1 VSFARAAVYLWAC
14 SAKNRVRRQLRRL
27 AQPKY
32 FLGALVGVTYLYS
45 VFVRRLDMDGG
56 SGGGGLPYGARLLV
70 ELLLAGG
77 AALTVFGAWSLGP
90 DRPQLTFTDAE
101 VQLLFPAPVSRRSL
115 VRYRAAR
122 GLVRA
127 ALSALLT
134 TLFFG
139 RSMVAHAGLFALGS
153 FLSLATLQ
161 LHAAAASLVRTRLAQ
176 WGRGGVWLRWAL
188 LALVAVGAGVALLL
202 ALRAHPFPGTGVRG
216 WQLQAWAEAV
226 LRSRPVRWG
235 LSPFRALVAPALAP
249 DLRGFLR
256 TVPFAL
262 GLLLAH
268 WVWLVRMQVPFEE
281 AAVSAAETR
290 AREAGARGLG
300 RRLVLRRPPFRL
312 APTGRPEV
320 ALLWKN
326 LIAGRRLGAL
336 GFLGV
341 TLALGA
347 VLAGVLV
354 GSAGGAPGGRVASV
368 AAVCVGLAG
377 FLAVLGPG
385 SLRVDLR
392 LDLPKLELL
401 RALPLRGSQVVAG
414 ELLAPALLL
423 GLLQCA
429 LLVLGF
435 ALSVGQDIPGLP
447 LPLRAAAT
455 LGLLPVLPA
464 ISLAGLLVQ
473 NVAVVLF
480 PSWLPVATSG
490 QVEPA
495 RGIEVFGQRLLMLA
509 GTLLVLGVGLLPSSL
524 LGLGLAW
531 GLQGLLGPWALV
543 PAGAAAATLLLGEVA
558 LGVLALGRVFDR
570 LDVSGEAL
578 GD

>member
-1 VSFARAAVYLWAC
+1 MSFARAVAFLWLS
-14 SAKNRVRRQLRRL
+14 SARNRVRRQLRRL

-32 FLGALVGVTYLYS
+32 LAGAVVGLAYFYS
-45 VFVRRLDMDGG
+45 VFLQRLHL
-56 SGGGGLPYGARLLV
+56 GGGGRGGPPYGARLVLEV
-70 ELLLAGG
+70 LLCGG
-77 AALTVFGAWSLGP
+77 ALLTVLGAWSLGA
-90 DRPQLTFTDAE
+90 DRPQLTFTEAE
-101 VQLLFPAPVSRRSL
+101 VQLLFPAPVSRRAL

-122 GLVRA
+122 GLLRA

-139 RSMVAHAGLFALGS
+139 RSMASHAGFFAVGS
-153 FLSLATLQ
+153 FLSLGTLQ
-161 LHAAAASLVRTRLAQ
+161 LHVAAASLVRTRLAER
-176 WGRGGVWLRWAL
+176 GRAWLRWVGVAL
-188 LALVAVGAGVALLL
+188 VVGALALALLL
-202 ALRAHPFPGTGVRG
+202 ALRGQPLPGPGMRS
-216 WQLQAWAEAV
+216 WQVQAWGEAV
-226 LRSRPVRWG
+226 LGSRPLHWA
-235 LSPFRALVAPALAP
+235 LAPFRALVAPALAV
-249 DLRGFLR
+249 DLRHFVRAL
-256 TVPFAL
+256 PWAL

-268 WVWLVRMQVPFEE
+268 GVWLERLEVPFEE
-281 AAVSAAETR
+281 AAVGAAD
-290 AREAGARGLG
+290 ARARGLG
-300 RRLVLRRPPFRL
+300 TRGLRRQRVTLKPVPFRL

-326 LIAGRRLGAL
+326 LVAGRRLGAL
-336 GFLGV
+336 SFLGV

-347 VLAGVLV
+347 VLAGLLV
-354 GSAGGAPGGRVASV
+354 GSAGGAFGGRLVFV

-392 LDLPKLELL
+392 MDLPKLELL

-414 ELLAPALLL
+414 ELLAPGLLLALLQAL
-423 GLLQCA
+423 

-435 ALSVGQDIPGLP
+435 ALSSREPVPGLP

-455 LGLLPVLPA
+455 LGLLPLLPA

-480 PSWLPVATSG
+480 PSWLPTAAAG

-509 GTLLVLGVGLLPSSL
+509 GTLLVLALGLVPASL
-524 LGLGLAW
+524 LALLLGW

-543 PAGAAAATLLLGEVA
+543 PAGAAAAALLLGEVA
-558 LGVLALGRVFDR
+558 LGVLLLGRAFDR

-578 GD
+578 GE